1 MQSTLLSHSQ
11 SAQQNQH
18 ANKTKFPL
26 CHDCVKGLS
35 LLMAEI
41 LRQLPG
47 SLSVYPVIH
56 GVSSIPGGAEFGFMF
71 SQTAER
77 PIVEVY
83 DRSAQ

>member
-18 ANKTKFPL
+18 ANKRKFSL
-26 CHDCVKGLS
+26 CHDCVKGFS

-41 LRQLPG
+41 LHQLPG

-56 GVSSIPGGAEFGFMF
+56 GVSYIPGGAEF
-71 SQTAER
+71 QK
-77 PIVEVY
+77 
-83 DRSAQ
+83 